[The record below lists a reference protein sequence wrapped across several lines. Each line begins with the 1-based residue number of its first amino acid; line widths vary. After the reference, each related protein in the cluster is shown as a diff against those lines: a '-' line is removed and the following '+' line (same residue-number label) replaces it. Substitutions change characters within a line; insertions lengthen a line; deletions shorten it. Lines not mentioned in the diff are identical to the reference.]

1 MNAITNT
8 IQHSITPLKNHFL
21 FAEGEVRTAIDER
34 GEPWFCAIDV
44 FTALGITWKNRAGSL
59 KNYPENWI
67 SPCYCQGQS
76 GYGEVIFISE
86 PAVYKAIFSSR
97 KPEAE
102 AFANWVF
109 EEVLPSI
116 RRQGFYGSCSSR
128 ERLALARQISAL
140 THQLS
145 RTRDAFLHETLLA
158 ELRELH
164 NLIGRPM
171 PPIALLGTAAKQLPL
186 LA

>member
-1 MNAITNT
+1 MNTNT
-8 IQHSITPLKNHFL
+8 QHSITPLKNHFL

-34 GEPWFCAIDV
+34 GEPWFCAKDV
-44 FTALGITWKNRAGSL
+44 CAVLDIQWSGKGNTLKSL
-59 KNYPENWI
+59 PENWVMTSYHETI
-67 SPCYCQGQS
+67 K
-76 GYGEVIFISE
+76 GERETVFVSE
-86 PAVYKAIFSSR
+86 PGIYKLVFRSN
-97 KPEAE
+97 KPKAE
-102 AFANWVF
+102 EFANWVC

-116 RRQGFYGSCSSR
+116 RRQGFYGNFSAR

-140 THQLS
+140 THQLA

-171 PPIALLGTAAKQLPL
+171 PAITLLGTTAKQLPL
-186 LA
+186 QLN

>member
-1 MNAITNT
+1 MDSHD

-34 GEPWFCAIDV
+34 GEPWFCAVDV
-44 FTALGITWKNRAGSL
+44 FAALNITWSQRTGSL

-67 SPCYCQGQS
+67 CPLYLKGQNGHS
-76 GYGEVIFISE
+76 EVIFISE

-97 KPEAE
+97 KAEAE

-116 RRQGFYGSCSSR
+116 RRQGFYGAPSAK
-128 ERLALARQISAL
+128 ERVALARQLAVL
-140 THQLS
+140 TQQLGK
-145 RTRDAFLHETLLA
+145 TRDAFLHETLLA

-171 PPIALLGTAAKQLPL
+171 PAITLLGTTAKQLPL

>member
-1 MNAITNT
+1 MNTSPAP
-8 IQHSITPLKNHFL
+8 HSITPLKNHFL

-34 GEPWFCAIDV
+34 GEPWFCAVDV
-44 FTALGITWKNRAGSL
+44 FTALGIGWRGSYSL

-67 SPCYCQGQS
+67 SLQYLRGQS

-86 PAVYKAIFSSR
+86 PAVYKTIFSSR

-102 AFANWVF
+102 AFANWIF
-109 EEVLPSI
+109 EEVLPTI
-116 RRQGFYGSCSSR
+116 RRQGFYGTFSAR
-128 ERLALARQISAL
+128 ERLALARQMSAL
-140 THQLS
+140 THQLT

-171 PPIALLGTAAKQLPL
+171 PAISLLGSEAKQLPL
-186 LA
+186 QLN